1 MAGVSGRLAELMAE
15 LEGSGDLA
23 PEWAGAFKA
32 VPRHLF
38 LPSTVWIED
47 GDRLVPVQREDDP
60 EAWLDLCYAN
70 DFVITQVDDGEPV
83 GPGLMGAEITSSS
96 SRPDVVAL
104 MLAALDAEPGMDV
117 LEIGTGTG
125 WNAALLAERLG
136 AANVTTVELDPQV
149 AEHAHG
155 ALREAGYKVVAV
167 TGDGALGYAP
177 GAPYDRV
184 IATAGVQRVPYAWVE
199 QTRPGGRI
207 LVPWLTDFHNG
218 ALVALTVSGD
228 GTATGHVVGNVAFM
242 PLRAQRGR
250 RASLARD
257 VRAVAQARRS
267 VTDLHPYGVMGEYD
281 ASLAV
286 GLKVRRCKLV
296 VEHHGEE
303 GEYTVWLIDPWSGSW
318 ASLRHVPGAACFE
331 VRQLGFRNL
340 WDEVEAAH
348 RWWTGLGSPAAA
360 RWGLTVTG
368 EGQQVWLDTP
378 ENPLTGGRPGERQ

>member
-1 MAGVSGRLAELMAE
+1 LAELVDE

-23 PEWAGAFKA
+23 PEWSGAFRA

-38 LPSTVWIED
+38 IPSTVWIED
-47 GDRLVPVQREDDP
+47 GDGLVPVHRERDP

-70 DFVITQVDDGEPV
+70 DFVITQVDDGAPV
-83 GPGLMGAEITSSS
+83 GPGLAGEEITSSS

-136 AANVTTVELDPQV
+136 AAHVTTVEVDTEV
-149 AEHAHG
+149 AEQAHR
-155 ALREAGYKVVAV
+155 ALREAGHKVVAV
-167 TGDGALGYAP
+167 TGDGALGYEP

-184 IATAGVQRVPYAWVE
+184 IATVGVQRVPRAWVE

-218 ALVALTVSGD
+218 ALLALTAHGD
-228 GTATGHVVGNVAFM
+228 GIAAGRVVGNVAFM

-250 RASLARD
+250 RASLVRD
-257 VRAVAQARRS
+257 VCAVGQARRS
-267 VTDLHPYGVMGEYD
+267 ATDLHPYEVMGEYD
-281 ASLAV
+281 ASIAI
-286 GLKVRRCKLV
+286 GLKVPRCKRV
-296 VEHHGEE
+296 VERQGDE

-318 ASLRHVPGAACFE
+318 ASLRHVPGAECFE
-331 VRQLGFRNL
+331 VRQLGFRSL

-348 RWWTGLGSPAAA
+348 RWWTGLGRPGTA
-360 RWGLTVTG
+360 RWGLTVMPG
-368 EGQQVWLDTP
+368 GQELWLDSP
-378 ENPLTGGRPGERQ
+378 ERPVERR